1 LSSAVDLAPSWKP
14 EHLVD
19 EEQKGVQYTMQIK
32 AEEIASRQQPLM
44 DWLIPLYATKVS
56 AVEQESPAAMTS
68 SSADEPNS
76 CGGQTNG

>member
-1 LSSAVDLAPSWKP
+1 
-14 EHLVD
+14 
-19 EEQKGVQYTMQIK
+19 MQIK